1 LELANARDR
10 IRAKYFLSTNNFNS
24 VMNFK
29 IVSCGILTT
38 TLFCVSPTLAE
49 KKNPAI
55 TSGNGALAEFKRC
68 SVPAATLP
76 KNCDDT
82 RKQIVRINSVVKL
95 YQKGNKAVLADLI
108 TGAID
113 SDTYLGETYGAFFAG
128 VAVKSP
134 SEFLQAVSLKKKNE
148 DRETLYRIT
157 ALSFPDGQVSKVN
170 KILQKMAAQKT
181 DKLSAFAQEFLT
193 EIKNSR

>member
-1 LELANARDR
+1 M
-10 IRAKYFLSTNNFNS
+10 KFQ
-24 VMNFK
+24 
-29 IVSCGILTT
+29 IVSCGMLAT
-38 TLFCVSPTLAE
+38 TLFFNFLCASSTLAE
-49 KKNPAI
+49 KKNPAVTPG
-55 TSGNGALAEFKRC
+55 TSGDGALAEYKRC

-82 RKQIVRINSVVKL
+82 RKQIVRINAVVKL
-95 YQKGNKAVLADLI
+95 YQKGNKAVLSDLVS
-108 TGAID
+108 GAID

-128 VAVKSP
+128 VAMKSP
-134 SEFLQAVSLKKKNE
+134 SEFLQAVSLKKKTE

-170 KILQKMAAQKT
+170 KNLQKMAIQKS
-181 DKLSAFAQEFLT
+181 DKLSTFAQEFLT

>member
-1 LELANARDR
+1 M
-10 IRAKYFLSTNNFNS
+10 K
-24 VMNFK
+24 FK
-29 IVSCGILTT
+29 IVSCGILAT
-38 TLFCVSPTLAE
+38 TLFSASLCASPTLAE
-49 KKNPAI
+49 KKNPAVTPG
-55 TSGNGALAEFKRC
+55 TSGNGALAEYKRC

-76 KNCDDT
+76 KDCDDT

-108 TGAID
+108 SGAID

-128 VAVKSP
+128 VAIKSP
-134 SEFLQAVSLKKKNE
+134 SEFLQAVSLKKKSE

-170 KILQKMAAQKT
+170 KSLQKMATQKS
-181 DKLSAFAQEFLT
+181 DKLSPFAQEFLT

>member
-1 LELANARDR
+1 M
-10 IRAKYFLSTNNFNS
+10 KFQ
-24 VMNFK
+24 
-29 IVSCGILTT
+29 IVSCGILAT
-38 TLFCVSPTLAE
+38 TLFCNFLCISPTMAE
-49 KKNPAI
+49 KKNPTVTPG
-55 TSGNGALAEFKRC
+55 TSGDGALAEYKRC

-76 KNCDDT
+76 KDCDDT

-95 YQKGNKAVLADLI
+95 YQKGNKAVLADLVS
-108 TGAID
+108 GAID

-128 VAVKSP
+128 VAMKSP
-134 SEFLQAVSLKKKNE
+134 SEFLQAVSLKKKPE

-170 KILQKMAAQKT
+170 KNLQKIATQKT
-181 DKLSAFAQEFLT
+181 DKLSTFAQEFLT

>member
-1 LELANARDR
+1 
-10 IRAKYFLSTNNFNS
+10 
-24 VMNFK
+24 MNFK
-29 IVSCGILTT
+29 ILSCGVLAT
-38 TLFCVSPTLAE
+38 TLCGNFLWVSSALAE
-49 KKNPAI
+49 KKNPAVTPG

-76 KNCDDT
+76 KDCDDT
-82 RKQIVRINSVVKL
+82 RKQIVRINSVVKI

-128 VAVKSP
+128 VAIKNP
-134 SEFLQAVSLKKKNE
+134 SEFLQAVSLKKKAE

-157 ALSFPDGQVSKVN
+157 ALSLPDGQVSKVN
-170 KILQKMAAQKT
+170 KTLQKMASQKT
-181 DKLSAFAQEFLT
+181 DKLNTFAQEFLT
-193 EIKNSR
+193 EIQNSR